1 MNKEMAIEYI
11 NQMLKDEY
19 DLMQERKTDTSDP
32 NLFDLEATE
41 SELDEIVNAQEF
53 MRDYITTHIP
63 IKEEEI

>member
-32 NLFDLEATE
+32 NLFDLEATN
-41 SELDEIVNAQEF
+41 SEIDEIVNAQQF
-53 MRDYITTHIP
+53 MEGIQ
-63 IKEEEI
+63 